1 MPLYE
6 SVFCMSSTGVYDALE
21 ICFFSFL
28 GVTATPRRHHWKRQR
43 PKEKTRWRQSPRFRR
58 LLSVKK
64 RKEPVEAGNFRSAE
78 GQLATCCTDR
88 FQSSG
93 TRPVFL
99 LEEFLDGASIPL
111 RDHVG
116 PQLHEVWPQTQ
127 LLQQGVSVHPAGG
140 EGSHLVNISGNKTCC
155 CCCCC

>member
-1 MPLYE
+1 M
-6 SVFCMSSTGVYDALE
+6 TRWG
-21 ICFFSFL
+21 ICFF
-28 GVTATPRRHHWKRQR
+28 
-43 PKEKTRWRQSPRFRR
+43 
-58 LLSVKK
+58 LLSWESQQHLVGITEKDKDRK
-64 RKEPVEAGNFRSAE
+64 RKLDDDNRQGLDFKMGNIGSAE
-78 GQLATCCTDR
+78 GQLVATCCTDR

-140 EGSHLVNISGNKTCC
+140 GG
-155 CCCCC
+155 